1 MLCML
6 KSEQNQSILNGR
18 NTVKTLKSIIY
29 LSLFVLASTMSQAK
43 EVKMAKANWDTGY
56 FQAEVYKMALE
67 ELGYKVKKPKAI
79 KPSIFYVAAAQG
91 DLDLW
96 VNGWFGTHDTYLA
109 EAKGKVKK
117 VGYVMKKGGLQGYLV
132 DKKTADRLNIKSVLD
147 IKKHAKQFDANN
159 DGKADMVACPP
170 GWGCE
175 KQITKHFA
183 ELKLGEF
190 INPIQAEYSASMAD
204 ALARYKNGKS
214 VLFYT
219 WTPNWTV
226 GAFKL
231 GKDVVW
237 IEVPYSK
244 TKVTEVA
251 NATKPSINL
260 GFGADDI
267 RPAANVE
274 FLKKN
279 PKVEKLLEVASIPLA
294 DIAAQNMQM
303 NKGEKSERQVKD
315 HAKAWVKINQ
325 KTFDSWIA
333 AAK

>member
-1 MLCML
+1 ML

-67 ELGYKVKKPKAI
+67 ELGYKVTEPKAI
-79 KPSIFYVAAAQG
+79 KPSVFYVAAAQG

-267 RPAANVE
+267 RPAANVA

-279 PKVEKLLEVASIPLA
+279 PQVQKLLEVASIPLA

-315 HAKAWVKINQ
+315 HAKAWIKINQ

>member
-1 MLCML
+1 M
-6 KSEQNQSILNGR
+6 
-18 NTVKTLKSIIY
+18 KTLKTYIY
-29 LSLFVLASTMSQAK
+29 VILFVLGASLVQAK
-43 EVKMAKANWDTGY
+43 EVKMAKANWSTGY

-67 ELGYKVKKPKAI
+67 KLGYKVKKPKAI
-79 KPSIFYVAAAQG
+79 KPSVFYVAAAQG
-91 DLDLW
+91 DIDLW
-96 VNGWFGTHDTYLA
+96 VNGWFGTHDSYLA
-109 EAKGKVKK
+109 ESKGKVKK

-132 DKKTADRLNIKSVLD
+132 DKKTADRLGIKSVMD

-183 ELKLGEF
+183 ELKLGDF
-190 INPIQAEYSASMAD
+190 INPIKAEYAAAMAD
-204 ALARYKNGKS
+204 ALSRYKNGKS

-244 TKVTEVA
+244 TKPTSVA
-251 NATKPSINL
+251 NATKSSINL

-267 RPAANVE
+267 RPAANSA

-279 PKVEKLLEVASIPLA
+279 PKVEKLLKVASIPLA
-294 DIAAQNMQM
+294 DIAAQNMLM
-303 NKGEKSERQVKD
+303 NKGEKSERQIKE
-315 HAKAWVKINQ
+315 HAKTWVKKNQ
-325 KTFDSWIA
+325 KTFDSWIK

>member
-1 MLCML
+1 MKYL
-6 KSEQNQSILNGR
+6 KHVVTIFAALTISSAIN
-18 NTVKTLKSIIY
+18 
-29 LSLFVLASTMSQAK
+29 AA

-91 DLDLW
+91 DVDLW

-109 EAKGKVKK
+109 ETKGKVKK

-267 RPAANVE
+267 RPAANVA

-279 PKVEKLLEVASIPLA
+279 PQVQKLLEVASIPLA

-315 HAKAWVKINQ
+315 HAKAWIKINQ